1 MVGKKKRWGGREE
14 RERES
19 NREGET
25 ETERSQTKSGMRSR
39 RQQGTE
45 TGGETQKISDEERD
59 TPERGKKVGG
69 RDTEGNRQRDDI
81 IETLRK

>member
-1 MVGKKKRWGGREE
+1 MDGREE
-14 RERES
+14 KEVGRERRERES

-25 ETERSQTKSGMRSR
+25 ETQRSQTKSGMRSR

-69 RDTEGNRQRDDI
+69 RDTEGNRQRRHHRD
-81 IETLRK
+81 T